1 MHHPIAEIFSQGEE
15 VITGQVVDSNAAWLS
30 EKLVQMGFVIS
41 RHTAVGD
48 KLQDLAELL
57 QEISSR
63 ADLCICTGD

>member
-48 KLQDLAELL
+48 KLQDNMFAYVFPLITK
-57 QEISSR
+57 QNY
-63 ADLCICTGD
+63 